1 MLRIAARN
9 ADIVGILPAPIKGSQ
24 DSDDPTDRMPAAF
37 DAKVDVLREAAGD
50 RFDRLELSA
59 FVTLLLT
66 DDRRAA
72 TEKLIAERGWSG
84 TTVEAV
90 WEMPTI
96 LVGSATQI
104 RDDLEHRRERFGLGY
119 VVTSDQDL
127 PTLERVIT
135 AW

>member
-37 DAKVDVLREAAGD
+37 DAKVAVLREAAGD

-72 TEKLIAERGWSG
+72 TEKLIADRGWTG
-84 TTVEAV
+84 TTVETV

-96 LVGSATQI
+96 LIGSAAQI
-104 RDDLEHRRERFGLGY
+104 RDDLEQRRERFGLSY
-119 VVTSDQDL
+119 LVTSDKDL
-127 PTLERVIT
+127 PTLTRVIA